1 MASCPNIN
9 LEEWKTLESAV
20 GKLEA
25 YRDYIETNGQIRTP
39 EQVLQK
45 LEARK
50 NKPVEQSEF
59 TEDPSLSELAEKTAN
74 EPQVDEAIVL
84 DTMKR
89 TRAG

>member
-50 NKPVEQSEF
+50 NKPNINNSKMQLFCCNIASICRY
-59 TEDPSLSELAEKTAN
+59 L
-74 EPQVDEAIVL
+74 
-84 DTMKR
+84 
-89 TRAG
+89 